1 MGNNWK
7 EVTLSD
13 LGEVA
18 RGRSRHRPRYA
29 EHLYGGE
36 YPFIQTGD
44 IKSSGGRI
52 SAHTQTYSEA
62 GLAQSRIWP
71 ANTMCITIAA
81 NIAETGI
88 LKYPACFPDSVI
100 GFIANEEKA
109 NVYFI
114 EYLFRQ
120 LRKELQRQATGS
132 VQDNINLQT
141 LERLRFKIPPVE
153 EQKRI
158 ASFLN
163 YLEDKITLNRQINQ
177 TLEQMAQA
185 LFKSWFVD
193 FDPVIDNALDAGFFE
208 QDLAFSGE
216 LLRRAEARRSV
227 REHGAYLEKS
237 KPLPDATRQ
246 LFPAAFE
253 ECVEPSLGLG
263 GWVPKGWNVAVS
275 GEHIDVRDGTH
286 DSPKKSEHGFP
297 LVTSKN
303 ITSGRLNL
311 TSAYLITPNDYNEV
325 NKRSKVN
332 HGDILLTM
340 IGTLGIP
347 CLVSTKDVNFAI
359 KNIGLFKTSE
369 TPHLKSY
376 FFELL
381 KSQEMQ
387 QFLDSRAA
395 GTTQKY
401 LSLKVLRTINF
412 VLPCSEVLSGFNK
425 LIQSYENKIQMNDEQ
440 SSVLANLRD
449 TLLPKLIS
457 GELRLDNIE
466 AALTK
471 VEVA

>member
-44 IKSSGGRI
+44 IKASGGRI

-71 ANTMCITIAA
+71 AKTMCITIAA

-153 EQKRI
+153 EQKKI

-163 YLEDKITLNRQINQ
+163 YIEDKVTLNHQINQ

-193 FDPVIDNALDAGFFE
+193 FDPVVDNALDAGFFE
-208 QDLAFSGE
+208 QDLALSDE
-216 LLRRAEARRSV
+216 LLRRAEARRTV
-227 REHGAYLEKS
+227 REHCDS
-237 KPLPDATRQ
+237 KPLPDAIRQ

-253 ECVEPSLGLG
+253 ECAEPSLGLG
-263 GWVPKGWNVAVS
+263 GWVPQGWTVQPLGEFVTVKRGGSPRPIQDYLTNVGLHWVKISDA
-275 GEHIDVRDGTH
+275 
-286 DSPKKSEHGFP
+286 
-297 LVTSKN
+297 
-303 ITSGRLNL
+303 
-311 TSAYLITPNDYNEV
+311 TSAKSRFL
-325 NKRSKVN
+325 SA
-332 HGDILLTM
+332 
-340 IGTLGIP
+340 
-347 CLVSTKDVNFAI
+347 TK
-359 KNIGLFKTSE
+359 
-369 TPHLKSY
+369 
-376 FFELL
+376 
-381 KSQEMQ
+381 
-387 QFLDSRAA
+387 
-395 GTTQKY
+395 
-401 LSLKVLRTINF
+401 
-412 VLPCSEVLSGFNK
+412 
-425 LIQSYENKIQMNDEQ
+425 
-440 SSVLANLRD
+440 
-449 TLLPKLIS
+449 
-457 GELRLDNIE
+457 
-466 AALTK
+466 
-471 VEVA
+471 